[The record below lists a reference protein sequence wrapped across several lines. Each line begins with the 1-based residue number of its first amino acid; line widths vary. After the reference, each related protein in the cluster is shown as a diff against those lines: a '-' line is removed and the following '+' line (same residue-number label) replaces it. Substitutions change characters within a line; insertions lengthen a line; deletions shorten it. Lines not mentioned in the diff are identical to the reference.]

1 MSIARYK
8 WAGNF
13 TDKDLDDQIP
23 TGFTGVI
30 QQVGPEVFADIEV
43 LPDLTGAKD
52 DLDAYMATLGWTFVV
67 EDPTT
72 PTSSVNQSVSV
83 YDATGGQEFSGSIV
97 VLFDT
102 VQKNTAPSIFSFN
115 AATGEITVLETGTYL
130 IIFDVTLT
138 STTNTQT
145 TSQSFL
151 ERNAVL
157 VPGTESCG
165 YHRNSSNGDDTA
177 SMSTS
182 IDLVANDVLRVTAQK
197 MVGSTLATV
206 ANGSRLTLERTK

>member
-23 TGFTGVI
+23 AGFTAAI
-30 QQVGPEVFADIEV
+30 QQVGPEVFVDIEV
-43 LPDLTGAKD
+43 LPNLVGSKD
-52 DLDAYMATLGWTFVV
+52 DLDVYMATLGWAFVV

-83 YDATGGQEFSGSIV
+83 YDATGGQEFSGSIA
-97 VLFDT
+97 VLFDA

-115 AATGEITVLETGTYL
+115 ATTGEITVLETGTYL
-130 IIFDVTLT
+130 IAFDITLT
-138 STTNTQT
+138 GTTNTQT
-145 TSQSFL
+145 TSQCYL

-157 VPGTESCG
+157 VSGTEACG
-165 YHRNSSNGDDTA
+165 YHRNSTNGDDTT
-177 SMSTS
+177 STLTS
-182 IDLVANDVLRVTAQK
+182 VDLVANDVLRVIAQQ
-197 MVGSTLATV
+197 MVGSALATV